1 MGRKFNFNFSHQS
14 PVFRRFSDDGQGH
27 NSRAA
32 FEVCREELGWHF
44 SACPKVYGEADFIK

>member
-32 FEVCREELGWHF
+32 FEVCREELG
-44 SACPKVYGEADFIK
+44 